1 MDLNLMS
8 TGLADCIGG
17 GAITLST
24 EYKAALQ
31 ASLVTLKHNEKFH
44 SVKLWGKVSGV
55 FKDYYIAQGLGADPV
70 SDRKSFYS
78 TDHCVSWMQMPDVHP
93 VTQASAKRITTRFT
107 GTASHEYTVTEPG
120 PSPTD
125 PQPDLPAEVAKTRST
140 EQSSDDSTVVTT
152 TITEEMR
159 LATIVGSIDRDC
171 ACVPYGAYLQNAAG
185 EITYKRSFEGL
196 SHADS
201 GKLQS
206 YLHFRVPE
214 KKRTALERAQQDKT
228 LDFFDPLVEDIPEGS
243 WALQYERGGAVV
255 VLKSQIWPGFT
266 FFHCPGTT
274 QFGYAYSGLAQKNMD
289 LAFMLPTVATE

>member
-1 MDLNLMS
+1 
-8 TGLADCIGG
+8 
-17 GAITLST
+17 
-24 EYKAALQ
+24 
-31 ASLVTLKHNEKFH
+31 
-44 SVKLWGKVSGV
+44 
-55 FKDYYIAQGLGADPV
+55 
-70 SDRKSFYS
+70 
-78 TDHCVSWMQMPDVHP
+78 MPDVHP
-93 VTQASAKRITTRFT
+93 VTQASAQRITTRFT

-140 EQSSDDSTVVTT
+140 EQSSDDSTIVTS
-152 TITEEMR
+152 TITEELR
-159 LATIVGSIDRDC
+159 LATIVGAIDRDC

-185 EITYKRSFEGL
+185 EMSYKRSFEGL
-196 SHADS
+196 STADA

-274 QFGYAYSGLAQKNMD
+274 QFGYSYSGLAQKNMD
-289 LAFMLPTVATE
+289 LAFMLPTNPTPE